1 MSRNILS
8 GRLLG
13 IFQVLSSAIEAAGAA
28 DAGRA
33 ARPRALRPE
42 LSSRRV
48 QFRRNAR

>member
-33 ARPRALRPE
+33 ARPRALRRLGIDPDQYG
-42 LSSRRV
+42 RIG
-48 QFRRNAR
+48 RN